1 MGRHLALSPKL
12 TKTTRVQSVPSAL
25 INHRIFRF
33 KGPKTS
39 TKFSAFLPFPPIN
52 YTNYSREIGRKV
64 RGRTYSFTRLKF
76 SPLAVDVC
84 SCTSHAAVCVSSF
97 FSKRRPDSF
106 AERRIRVSVC
116 RSEGTRCT
124 AIANPCP
131 TDTAERFL
139 NESIDNH

>member
-1 MGRHLALSPKL
+1 MRRHLAVNPKL

-97 FSKRRPDSF
+97 FFETSPGFVRRAPNSRFGVSF
-106 AERRIRVSVC
+106 R
-116 RSEGTRCT
+116 G
-124 AIANPCP
+124 
-131 TDTAERFL
+131 DTMHRDR
-139 NESIDNH
+139 ESLSN